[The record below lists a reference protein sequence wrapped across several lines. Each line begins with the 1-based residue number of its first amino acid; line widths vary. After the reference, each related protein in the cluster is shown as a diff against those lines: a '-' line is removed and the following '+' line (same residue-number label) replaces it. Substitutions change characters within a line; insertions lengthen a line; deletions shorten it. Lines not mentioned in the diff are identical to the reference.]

1 MSLGEYISMIPN
13 EVNII
18 YINLKDTYG
27 EFLNSL
33 KRCINNKNYLCFFA
47 RIIISLKKFFGLNA
61 YRIFKYI
68 LPVKSYY
75 DIMISFRHGFCAEV
89 GAYAIKSKKKIVWWH
104 HGQIEL
110 TKNEKK
116 NLSQTFSKYDSLV
129 AVSNP
134 ICHMLKKTFPKL
146 KRKICTIPNMI
157 DCKSIEDKSCLYCP
171 YETSKKKK
179 IIVSVGRIAPEKH
192 FENVVYAT
200 KKLIEK
206 NFDNFEWYIVGGDW
220 DFEKIKE
227 MVISNNLEKYIKM
240 VGKISNP
247 YPYIKNAD
255 IFVHTSYVESQGLA
269 ILEAMALGCP
279 SVVTE
284 SVGAKSFVIDEVNA
298 ILVKQ
303 NVDSLV
309 NGILKLYNN
318 ELIKRKIVNGA
329 YETVK
334 KYLPEVIMSK
344 FYLLLDKDK

>member
-1 MSLGEYISMIPN
+1 
-13 EVNII
+13 
-18 YINLKDTYG
+18 
-27 EFLNSL
+27 
-33 KRCINNKNYLCFFA
+33 
-47 RIIISLKKFFGLNA
+47 
-61 YRIFKYI
+61 
-68 LPVKSYY
+68 
-75 DIMISFRHGFCAEV
+75 
-89 GAYAIKSKKKIVWWH
+89 
-104 HGQIEL
+104 
-110 TKNEKK
+110 
-116 NLSQTFSKYDSLV
+116 
-129 AVSNP
+129 
-134 ICHMLKKTFPKL
+134 
-146 KRKICTIPNMI
+146 
-157 DCKSIEDKSCLYCP
+157 
-171 YETSKKKK
+171 
-179 IIVSVGRIAPEKH
+179 
-192 FENVVYAT
+192 
-200 KKLIEK
+200 
-206 NFDNFEWYIVGGDW
+206 
-220 DFEKIKE
+220 
-227 MVISNNLEKYIKM
+227 M